1 MKLAVVLFAGIL
13 LAIPASAQKL
23 ELKFDELAAKASEKA
38 EVDLDG
44 ALLKFALQA
53 AGKEKKDSKDDKGKE
68 ALTGLLGNIQQIHVR
83 HYEFDKAGAWSDK
96 DLESVRKLVS
106 GAGWSR
112 IVNVKDKDETV
123 EVHVLMQ
130 GSNLGG
136 ALILAAEEKEF
147 TVVHLQ
153 GTMTLAQ
160 MKELVD
166 SKIAYNLGTLNL
178 LDALSSMSK

>member
-1 MKLAVVLFAGIL
+1 MKFAAVLFAGIL
-13 LAIPASAQKL
+13 LVPPVSAQNL
-23 ELKFDELAAKASEKA
+23 ELKFDELAAKASEKVQ
-38 EVDLDG
+38 VDLDG
-44 ALLKFALQA
+44 ALLKFALQV
-53 AGKEKKDSKDDKGKE
+53 AGKEKKEEKDANGKDP
-68 ALTGLLGNIQQIHVR
+68 LTGLLGNIQQLHVR

-147 TVVHLQ
+147 TVVHMQ

-166 SKIAYNLGTLNL
+166 SKIAYNLDL
-178 LDALSSMSK
+178 LGAMISMSK